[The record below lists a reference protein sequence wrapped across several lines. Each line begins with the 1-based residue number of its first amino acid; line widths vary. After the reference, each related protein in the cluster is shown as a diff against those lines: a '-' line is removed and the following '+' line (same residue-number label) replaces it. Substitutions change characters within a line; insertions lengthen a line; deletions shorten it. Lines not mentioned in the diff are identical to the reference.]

1 MDKQTEENTAM
12 IYIRIVEDDDL
23 FSAFLNADELLDE
36 LALAARESSH
46 AKAAYEILRCGER
59 RRDPDPRGPSFHD

>member
-23 FSAFLNADELLDE
+23 FSTFFNADELVDE
-36 LALAARESSH
+36 VALAARESSH
-46 AKAAYEILRCGER
+46 ASGL
-59 RRDPDPRGPSFHD
+59 RDPA